1 MTTPTSSAGS
11 KSGSNQSS
19 TGRSSQSART
29 GSRQTR
35 SQSSSSQNRSAQSRS
50 SQGQSQG
57 QSRSQS
63 QNQSRGQSA
72 QNRSAQGQSQ
82 GQSAQKAQSTTAK
95 SAQSRSGSRS
105 SGSSGTTVHL
115 PFVTAQ
121 FHAPEMHVPGRE
133 EISSA
138 ANSAVTQAGSAVSA
152 VREQMPERDQA
163 LFYGALGGAAA
174 LSVIEWP
181 VALAIGVGTALV
193 SRSKSQSAAR

>member
-50 SQGQSQG
+50 SQG
-57 QSRSQS
+57 RS

-72 QNRSAQGQSQ
+72 Q
-82 GQSAQKAQSTTAK
+82 KTQSTTAK

-121 FHAPEMHVPGRE
+121 FHAPEVHVPGRE

-193 SRSKSQSAAR
+193 SRSKSQSGAR